1 MFVSELVNVNLIKT
15 KLYRD
20 EISTL
25 LEDDSVDG
33 KFETM

>member
-15 KLYRD
+15 KFHRD
-20 EISTL
+20 EVATL

-33 KFETM
+33 KFETT